1 MLNMHIHYVNGIT
14 ITHSH
19 PNKGEH
25 THSNAEILL
34 LNRLSVFY
42 SLKATYST
50 YCTSQQFIL
59 YIIEPEQEN
68 VLIINPY
75 WDSSALRAPPVYF

>member
-1 MLNMHIHYVNGIT
+1 MHVHYVNGIS

-42 SLKATYST
+42 SLKAGQTTYYT
-50 YCTSQQFIL
+50 FQQPIL
-59 YIIEPEQEN
+59 YVIEPEQKTTI
-68 VLIINPY
+68 IINPH
-75 WDSSALRAPPVYF
+75 WDNSTLRAPPAYC